1 MIHESQMHAMV
12 LEQPGGPLKARRLP
26 LPLAAAGELVSR
38 KVTQVKIR
46 LFTAPGA
53 RLQLEVL
60 LQDADAQ
67 RARLK
72 VAARSED
79 KTVATARIEVSPR
92 SLA

>member
-1 MIHESQMHAMV
+1 MDALASLSVQLV
-12 LEQPGGPLKARRLP
+12 RQSTPLGGNS
-26 LPLAAAGELVSR
+26 ELVSR

-46 LFTAPGA
+46 SFTAPGA
-53 RLQLEVL
+53 RLQLEVV

-79 KTVATARIEVSPR
+79 KTIATARIEVTPR
-92 SLA
+92 GNS